1 MATQL
6 GERRVKITRQK
17 NPRKN
22 PRGFFI
28 SIADYNVYYRS
39 NQTNRKRHKTVRAT
53 SEARY
58 GLVAISAIKKNK
70 DARSIPDS
78 SLLSRVRPPNAL
90 RLPQRSKG
98 S

>member
-53 SEARY
+53 SEVEARKLSSRKLRKFCEIIFIPEPLATERQLRCF
-58 GLVAISAIKKNK
+58 GL
-70 DARSIPDS
+70 
-78 SLLSRVRPPNAL
+78 
-90 RLPQRSKG
+90 
-98 S
+98 